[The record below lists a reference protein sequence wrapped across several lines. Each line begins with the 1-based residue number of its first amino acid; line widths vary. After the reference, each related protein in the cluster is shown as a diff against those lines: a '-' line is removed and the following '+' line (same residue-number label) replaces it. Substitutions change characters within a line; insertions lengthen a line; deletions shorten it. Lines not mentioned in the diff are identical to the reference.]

1 MPADMIATAVLDTP
15 IGPLS
20 LLAHGDALVGA
31 GFTGDPGE
39 LHARLHPSLRP
50 FPLRRGELPW
60 LVKPVRDYFDGD
72 LTALDGLPVNQP
84 GSAARQRLWAE
95 LRAVPAGTTIS
106 YTGLAQ
112 RAGSPR
118 AVRAA
123 GAACA
128 ANLIAPVIPCHRAVR
143 TDGSLGGYYYGL
155 ARKEW
160 LLRHEGARPDRHP
173 APLIRVT

>member
-1 MPADMIATAVLDTP
+1 MPADHITTAILDTP

-39 LHARLHPSLRP
+39 LHDRLHARLRSI
-50 FPLRRGELPW
+50 PLAAGELPW
-60 LVKPVRDYFDGD
+60 LVKPLRDYFDGD
-72 LTALDGLPVNQP
+72 LTAPDSLPVHQP
-84 GSAARQRLWAE
+84 ATASRERLWAE

-106 YTGLAQ
+106 YTGLAA
-112 RAGSPR
+112 RAGIPR
-118 AVRAA
+118 AARAA
-123 GAACA
+123 GSACA
-128 ANLIAPVIPCHRAVR
+128 ANLIAPVIPCHRALR

-160 LLRHEGARPDRHP
+160 LLRHEGA
-173 APLIRVT
+173 AA

>member
-1 MPADMIATAVLDTP
+1 MPADSIVTAILDTP

-39 LHARLHPSLRP
+39 LHARLHRSLRWL
-50 FPLRRGELPW
+50 PLAAGELPW
-60 LVKPVRDYFDGD
+60 LVKPLRDYFDGD
-72 LTALDGLPVNQP
+72 LTAPDSLPVHQP
-84 GSAARQRLWAE
+84 ATASRERLWAE

-106 YTGLAQ
+106 YTGLAA
-112 RAGSPR
+112 RAGIPR
-118 AVRAA
+118 AARAA
-123 GAACA
+123 GSACA
-128 ANLIAPVIPCHRAVR
+128 ANLIAPVIPCHRALR

-160 LLRHEGARPDRHP
+160 LLRHEGA
-173 APLIRVT
+173 AA